1 MGDVRMYRNTYAKI
15 NLTNIYDNV
24 LNIKNNYNYEYYIAV
39 VKANCYGHGLKAIE
53 PMIKAGC
60 NYLAVATLDEAL
72 EVRELYPNIPI
83 LCLGVVY
90 KKDLTVCYENNI
102 TITVNSKEYFYDI
115 KELNI
120 PLKIHLK
127 LNTGMNRLG
136 IKTVNDVV
144 DCIKAIDESS
154 FILEGIYTHI
164 FNPNSEFD
172 TNRQFEKF
180 NMLCSNID
188 LSKIKIIHLAA
199 SDTLTKYPKLNYV
212 NGVRLGIIMYGF
224 NDNIKLKSTFS
235 LYSTIAQLNNITTTE
250 KVGYN
255 GLYIPSNDEKIG
267 VVQIG
272 YADGITRAYTGNTVY
287 INDKE
292 YQIVGNVCMDMLFVK
307 IDENIKEYQEITL
320 LKDNKHIIDTANH
333 LKTIP
338 YEILCLISNRVP
350 RIYVD

>member
-1 MGDVRMYRNTYAKI
+1 MGDDMYRNTYAKI
-15 NLTNIYDNV
+15 NLSNIYDNI
-24 LNIKNNYNYEYYIAV
+24 LNIKNKYDYEYYIAV

-72 EVRELYPNIPI
+72 EVRALYPNIPV

-90 KKDLTVCYENNI
+90 KKDLNVCYENNI
-102 TITVNSKEYFYDI
+102 TITVNSKEYFSEI
-115 KELNI
+115 KDLNI

-136 IKTVNDVV
+136 LKDVNDVN
-144 DCIKAIDESS
+144 DCIKWIEESRYQ
-154 FILEGIYTHI
+154 LEGIYTHI
-164 FNPNSEFD
+164 FNPNSEFY

-180 NMLCSNID
+180 EKLCENID
-188 LSKIKIIHLAA
+188 LSKVKIVHVAA
-199 SDTLTKYPKLNYV
+199 SDTLTKYPKPQYV

-224 NDNIKLKSTFS
+224 NDILNLKSTFS
-235 LYSTIAQLNNITTTE
+235 LYSTIAQVNNITTTE

-255 GLYIPSNDEKIG
+255 GLYIPKQDEHIG

-272 YADGITRAYTGNTVY
+272 YADGIIRAYTGNNVF

-292 YQIVGNVCMDMLFVK
+292 YQIVGNVCMDMLFVQT
-307 IDENIKEYQEITL
+307 DEQIKEYQEVVL
-320 LKDNKHIIDTANH
+320 LKDNNHIIDTANH

-338 YEILCLISNRVP
+338 YEILCSISNRVP

>member
-1 MGDVRMYRNTYAKI
+1 MGDDMYRNTYAKI
-15 NLTNIYDNV
+15 NLSNIYDNI
-24 LNIKNNYNYEYYIAV
+24 LNIKNRYDYEYYIAV

-72 EVRELYPNIPI
+72 EVRALYPNIPV

-90 KKDLTVCYENNI
+90 KKDLNVCYENNI
-102 TITVNSKEYFYDI
+102 TITVNSKEYFSEI
-115 KELNI
+115 KDLNI

-136 IKTVNDVV
+136 LKDVNDVN
-144 DCIKAIDESS
+144 DCIKWIEESRYQ
-154 FILEGIYTHI
+154 LEGIYTHI
-164 FNPNSEFD
+164 FNPNSEFY

-180 NMLCSNID
+180 EKLCENID
-188 LSKIKIIHLAA
+188 LSKVKIVHVAA
-199 SDTLTKYPKLNYV
+199 SDTLTKYPKPQYV

-224 NDNIKLKSTFS
+224 NDILNLKSTFS
-235 LYSTIAQLNNITTTE
+235 LYSTIAQVNNITTTE

-255 GLYIPSNDEKIG
+255 GLYIPKQDEHIG

-272 YADGITRAYTGNTVY
+272 YADGIIRAYTGNNVF

-292 YQIVGNVCMDMLFVK
+292 YQIVGNVCMDMLFVQT
-307 IDENIKEYQEITL
+307 DEQIKEYQEVVL
-320 LKDNKHIIDTANH
+320 LKDNNHIIDTANH

-338 YEILCLISNRVP
+338 YEILCSISNRVP

>member
-1 MGDVRMYRNTYAKI
+1 MGDDMYRNTYAKI
-15 NLTNIYDNV
+15 NLSNIYDNI
-24 LNIKNNYNYEYYIAV
+24 LNIKNRYDYEYYIAV

-72 EVRELYPNIPI
+72 EVRALYPNIPV

-90 KKDLTVCYENNI
+90 KKDLNVCYENNI
-102 TITVNSKEYFYDI
+102 TITVNSKEYFSEI
-115 KELNI
+115 KDLNI

-136 IKTVNDVV
+136 LKDVNDVN
-144 DCIKAIDESS
+144 DCIKWIEESRYQ
-154 FILEGIYTHI
+154 LEGIYTHI

-180 NMLCSNID
+180 EKLCENID
-188 LSKIKIIHLAA
+188 LSKVKIVHVAA
-199 SDTLTKYPKLNYV
+199 SDTLTKYPKPQYV

-224 NDNIKLKSTFS
+224 NDILNLKSTFS
-235 LYSTIAQLNNITTTE
+235 LYSTIAQVNNITTTE

-255 GLYIPSNDEKIG
+255 GLYIPKQDEHIG

-272 YADGITRAYTGNTVY
+272 YADGIIRAYTGNNVF

-292 YQIVGNVCMDMLFVK
+292 YQIVGNVCMDMLFVQT
-307 IDENIKEYQEITL
+307 DEQIKEYQEVVL
-320 LKDNKHIIDTANH
+320 LKDNNHIIDTANH

-338 YEILCLISNRVP
+338 YEILCSISNRVP

>member
-1 MGDVRMYRNTYAKI
+1 MGDDMYRNTYAKI
-15 NLTNIYDNV
+15 NLSNIYDNI
-24 LNIKNNYNYEYYIAV
+24 LNIKNRYDYEYYIAV

-72 EVRELYPNIPI
+72 EVRALYPNIPV

-90 KKDLTVCYENNI
+90 KKDLNVCYENNI
-102 TITVNSKEYFYDI
+102 TITVNSKEYFSEI
-115 KELNI
+115 KDLNI

-136 IKTVNDVV
+136 LKDVNDVN
-144 DCIKAIDESS
+144 DCIKWIEESS
-154 FILEGIYTHI
+154 YQLEGIYTHI

-180 NMLCSNID
+180 EKLCENID
-188 LSKIKIIHLAA
+188 LSKVKIVHVAA
-199 SDTLTKYPKLNYV
+199 SDTLTKYPKPQYV

-224 NDNIKLKSTFS
+224 NDILNLKSTFS
-235 LYSTIAQLNNITTTE
+235 LYSTIAQLNNITPTE

-255 GLYIPSNDEKIG
+255 GLYIPKQDEHIG

-272 YADGITRAYTGNTVY
+272 YADGIIRAYTGNNVF

-292 YQIVGNVCMDMLFVK
+292 YQIVGNICMDMLFVQT
-307 IDENIKEYQEITL
+307 DEQIKEYQEVVL
-320 LKDNKHIIDTANH
+320 LKDNNHIINTANH

-338 YEILCLISNRVP
+338 YEILCSISNRVP

>member
-1 MGDVRMYRNTYAKI
+1 MGDDMYRNTYAKI
-15 NLTNIYDNV
+15 NLSNIYDNI
-24 LNIKNNYNYEYYIAV
+24 LNIKNRYDYEYYIAV

-72 EVRELYPNIPI
+72 EVRALYPNIPV

-90 KKDLTVCYENNI
+90 KKDLNVCYENNI
-102 TITVNSKEYFYDI
+102 TITVNSKEYFSEI
-115 KELNI
+115 KDLNI

-136 IKTVNDVV
+136 LKDVNDVN
-144 DCIKAIDESS
+144 DCIKWIEESRYQ
-154 FILEGIYTHI
+154 LEGIYTHI

-172 TNRQFEKF
+172 TNRQFAKFEK
-180 NMLCSNID
+180 LCENID
-188 LSKIKIIHLAA
+188 LSKVKIVHVAA
-199 SDTLTKYPKLNYV
+199 SDTLTKYPKPQYV

-224 NDNIKLKSTFS
+224 NDILNLKSTFS
-235 LYSTIAQLNNITTTE
+235 LYSTIAQVNNITTTE

-255 GLYIPSNDEKIG
+255 GLYIPKQDEHIG

-272 YADGITRAYTGNTVY
+272 YADGIIRAYTGNNVF

-292 YQIVGNVCMDMLFVK
+292 YQIIGNVCMDMLFVQT
-307 IDENIKEYQEITL
+307 DEQIKEYQEVVL
-320 LKDNKHIIDTANH
+320 LKDNNHIIDTANH

-338 YEILCLISNRVP
+338 YEILCSISNRVP

>member
-1 MGDVRMYRNTYAKI
+1 MGDDMYRNTYAKI
-15 NLTNIYDNV
+15 NLSNIYDNI
-24 LNIKNNYNYEYYIAV
+24 LNIKNRYDYEYYIAV

-72 EVRELYPNIPI
+72 EVRALYPNIPV

-90 KKDLTVCYENNI
+90 KKDLNVCYENNI
-102 TITVNSKEYFYDI
+102 TITVNSKEYFSEI
-115 KELNI
+115 KDLNI

-136 IKTVNDVV
+136 LKDVNDVN
-144 DCIKAIDESS
+144 DCIKWIEESRYQ
-154 FILEGIYTHI
+154 LEGIYTHI

-180 NMLCSNID
+180 EKLCENID
-188 LSKIKIIHLAA
+188 LSKVKIVHVAA
-199 SDTLTKYPKLNYV
+199 SDTLTKYPKPQYV

-224 NDNIKLKSTFS
+224 NDVLNLKSTFS
-235 LYSTIAQLNNITTTE
+235 LYSTIAQVNNITTTE

-255 GLYIPSNDEKIG
+255 GLYIPKQDEHIG

-272 YADGITRAYTGNTVY
+272 YADGIIRAYTGNNVF

-292 YQIVGNVCMDMLFVK
+292 YQIVGNVCMDMLFVQT
-307 IDENIKEYQEITL
+307 DEQIKEYQEVVL
-320 LKDNKHIIDTANH
+320 LKDNNHIIDTANH

-338 YEILCLISNRVP
+338 YEILCSISNRVP

>member
-1 MGDVRMYRNTYAKI
+1 MGDDMYRNTYAKI
-15 NLTNIYDNV
+15 NLSNIYDNI
-24 LNIKNNYNYEYYIAV
+24 LNIKNKYDYEYYIAV

-72 EVRELYPNIPI
+72 EVRALYPNIPV

-90 KKDLTVCYENNI
+90 KKDLNVCYENNI
-102 TITVNSKEYFYDI
+102 TITVNSKEYFSEI
-115 KELNI
+115 KDLNI

-136 IKTVNDVV
+136 LKDVNDVN
-144 DCIKAIDESS
+144 DCIKWIEESS
-154 FILEGIYTHI
+154 YQLEGIYTHI

-180 NMLCSNID
+180 EKLCENID
-188 LSKIKIIHLAA
+188 LSKVKIVHVAA
-199 SDTLTKYPKLNYV
+199 SDTLTKYPKPQYV

-224 NDNIKLKSTFS
+224 NDILNLKSTFS
-235 LYSTIAQLNNITTTE
+235 LYSTIAQVNNITTTE

-255 GLYIPSNDEKIG
+255 GLYIPKQDEHIG

-272 YADGITRAYTGNTVY
+272 YADGIIRAYTGNNVF

-292 YQIVGNVCMDMLFVK
+292 YQIVGNVCMDMLFVQT
-307 IDENIKEYQEITL
+307 DEQIKEYQEVVL

-338 YEILCLISNRVP
+338 YEILCSISNRVP